1 MHLVLKICAVLIAC
15 VLGFSGCNAELP
27 SEIRKKLAIVA
38 DNDFKAI
45 INEMPK
51 KSLAD
56 SLYFR
61 IAEYKEFNKGQ
72 YRVRAV
78 VEYFYLRD
86 VKVKRAVKYR
96 YVKKAAKWER
106 YANDY
111 ITY

>member
-1 MHLVLKICAVLIAC
+1 MAC
-15 VLGFSGCNAELP
+15 MLGFSGCNTELP
-27 SEIRKKLAIVA
+27 SEIRKKLNIVT

-45 INEMPK
+45 INETPK

-61 IAEYKEFNKGQ
+61 ITEYKEFNKGQ

-96 YVKKAAKWER
+96 YVKKAGKWER